1 MKQKKLN
8 ISLWIRPDILER
20 LNEISQKFDIK
31 RSQLITNLIIVGY
44 DEIQSQKNLGIIKL
58 TLALKK
64 YTSKINKLFNGAK
77 KQIIVNEEDQRG
89 INLSLRVDPDLIY
102 KIDQLAQ
109 KIEMSRSTFI
119 EYILENSI
127 RNIRMLDFVGVLDS
141 VMFFE
146 KLRKEG
152 KNIWKKL
159 ILQSEQALDDNKIT
173 IDMENGNSNK

>member
-8 ISLWIRPDILER
+8 ISLWIKPDILDKLDE
-20 LNEISQKFDIK
+20 LAQKFGIK
-31 RSQLITNLIIVGY
+31 RSQLITNLITVGY

-64 YTSKINKLFNGAK
+64 YTSKISKLLKGAE
-77 KQIIVNEEDQRG
+77 KQIILNEEDQRG
-89 INLSLRVDPDLIY
+89 TNVSLRINPDMIY

-127 RNIRMLDFVGVLDS
+127 RNIRILNFVGITDS
-141 VMFFE
+141 VMFVE
-146 KLRKEG
+146 KLKEEV
-152 KNIWKKL
+152 KSIWKTL
-159 ILQSEQALDDNKIT
+159 IKKSEQTLEDNKIV
-173 IDMENGNSNK
+173 IDMEDENSN